1 MRKALRLGVMAT
13 LIAGGA
19 TAAPASLG
27 PTPGEVYRVWLDGR
41 LANLTRSTADDYAPV
56 ISPDGTRVAFVSD
69 LGIKGHRVRIFVVG
83 SNGRGRRSV
92 SPPLSMEQD
101 FSDSLAWSPSSKR
114 LAFADDEQIDG
125 YHEVF
130 SLYLFTPGAGTS
142 VIVRAPAVFAPSWSP
157 DGRVIAFQGVRKV
170 WGVTPAGKVLWRLKG
185 EALTLDGIRWSANG
199 LLAVER
205 NGRLTVYDERGRQRA
220 RFLGRSFAWEPRGTR
235 IAAVAGNRL
244 EVRSPTGRL
253 LFEKAVP
260 GLTHRIGIAWADW
273 RHVVVGGRRVVTV
286 DLETGLM
293 APGGRRYF
301 GNLSPDRTLRAE
313 TVASGSGFKL
323 RVSRLDGGNARTL
336 ASRPN
341 CPDLVENDVRWFPDG
356 RSLAY
361 DFSCQQDY

>member
-1 MRKALRLGVMAT
+1 MTT

-27 PTPGEVYRVWLDGR
+27 PTHGEVYRVWLDGR

-56 ISPDGTRVAFVSD
+56 ISPDGKRIAFVSD
-69 LGIKGHRVRIFVVG
+69 LGVKGHRVRIFVVG

-114 LAFADDEQIDG
+114 LAFADWEQIDG
-125 YHEVF
+125 YHEVI
-130 SLYLFTPGAGTS
+130 SLYLFTPVEGTR
-142 VIVRAPAVFAPSWSP
+142 IIARAPAIFAPSWSP

-170 WGVTPAGKVLWRLKG
+170 WGVTPAGKVLWRLKF
-185 EALTLDGIRWSANG
+185 EAFTPDGIRWSANG
-199 LLAVER
+199 LLAVLR
-205 NGRLTVYDERGRQRA
+205 NGRLTVYDERGRPRA
-220 RFLGRSFAWEPRGTR
+220 GFPGRSFAWEPRGTR
-235 IAAVAGNRL
+235 IAVVAGNRL
-244 EVRSPTGRL
+244 EVRSRTGRL
-253 LFEKAVP
+253 LFEKAVQ
-260 GLTHRIGIAWADW
+260 GLTRRIGIVWADW

-286 DLETGLM
+286 DLETGLI

-301 GNLSPDRTLRAE
+301 GNLSPDRTLVAE
-313 TVASGSGFKL
+313 RVRTGSGFTL
-323 RVSRLDGGNARTL
+323 RVSSLDGSNVRTL

-341 CPDLVENDVRWFPDG
+341 CPDLVENYVRWFPDG

-361 DFSCQQDY
+361 VLSCQKD